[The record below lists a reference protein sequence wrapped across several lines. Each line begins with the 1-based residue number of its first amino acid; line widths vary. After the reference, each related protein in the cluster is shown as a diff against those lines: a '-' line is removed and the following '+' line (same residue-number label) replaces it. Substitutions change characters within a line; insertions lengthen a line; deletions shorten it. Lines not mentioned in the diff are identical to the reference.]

1 MSIDNRRLSNFL
13 LTPKFQLKLT
23 YYYITA
29 GIFIICS
36 TGLGVYYKMSVV
48 RYIMNNSV
56 VTDHT
61 AQSKITEQMF
71 QVGEIS
77 LLGFV
82 AFAITSFI
90 FALMISHRIAGP
102 LVAITA
108 VINELKLGNFDYNR
122 KLRPNDELAVVMDNL
137 HELREVF
144 KERTRAG

>member
-1 MSIDNRRLSNFL
+1 MTIDNRRLSNFL

-23 YYYITA
+23 YYYIAVGT
-29 GIFIICS
+29 IIICS
-36 TGLGVYYKMSVV
+36 TGLGVYIKMSAVHH
-48 RYIMNNSV
+48 IMNNSV
-56 VTDHT
+56 ATDHA
-61 AQSKITEQMF
+61 AQSQITEQMF

-90 FALMISHRIAGP
+90 FALMVSHRIAGP

-122 KLRPNDELAVVMDNL
+122 RLRPNDELTVIMDNL

-144 KERTRAG
+144 KDRTRVG